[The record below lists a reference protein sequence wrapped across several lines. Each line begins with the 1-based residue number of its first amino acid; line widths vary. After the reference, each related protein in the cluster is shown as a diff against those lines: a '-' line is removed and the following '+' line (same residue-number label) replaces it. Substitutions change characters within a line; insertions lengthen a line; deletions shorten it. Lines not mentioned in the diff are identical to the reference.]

1 MSDIIKW
8 DQSCSVGINE
18 LDEAHK
24 ALFQIGNRMI
34 KAAVEKRG
42 EEDTREVIEQ
52 MIEYAEKHF
61 RREEELLELAKF
73 PERQQHHAV
82 HQRMMNDIRLYKSKY
97 LAGNLEGS
105 EVANFLIDW
114 IVNHIK
120 QIDKKYT
127 PYVRP
132 IEAL

>member
-1 MSDIIKW
+1 MADIIKW
-8 DQSCSVGINE
+8 DQSCSVGVNE

-24 ALFQIGNRMI
+24 VLFQIGNRMI
-34 KAAVEKRG
+34 EAAVEKRG

-52 MIEYAEKHF
+52 MIEYAENHF
-61 RREEELLELAKF
+61 RREEELLELANF

-82 HQRMMNDIRLYKSKY
+82 HRRMMNDIRLYKSKY

-105 EVANFLIDW
+105 EVASFLIDW

-127 PYVRP
+127 PYMRP
-132 IEAL
+132 VEAL